1 MALLV
6 SDGCMKMLMVM
17 QMLVILELVAIDPFL
32 PPSDIVTRIY
42 TICRSGSARSRNAG
56 VGPN

>member
-6 SDGCMKMLMVM
+6 SDGCMKMLVVV
-17 QMLVILELVAIDPFL
+17 QMLVVLVAIDPFL
-32 PPSDIVTRIY
+32 PSDIVTRIY